1 MQKLYT
7 GYNNMRTKE
16 LYLHSLDGESLAT
29 ITAVLCIVLINNRGA
44 SKPFNYMQ
52 SISEHHV

>member
-1 MQKLYT
+1 
-7 GYNNMRTKE
+7 MRTKE